1 MLEADEILELF
12 RGCLPYYLFIMLPVL
27 IIISPVNPVD
37 AAHEFPV
44 YRMQHFDLHG
54 VPRGSRHAPV
64 NLEARSLTGWSTA
77 RQCIVA
83 RLEDI
88 TPDQFREIRA
98 KAGALLLV
106 LPRQISSLSD
116 EAKQHILELERAML
130 EQEVPIPVYFI
141 EWTKAIQTV
150 LENLARSYSSD
161 ERSISAAEAML
172 NAVSASGYQVV
183 IASGQ
188 ASVKGDINIATVQG
202 KLSGYGVEEK
212 LPTIAIVAHYDS
224 FGVAPELSFGAD
236 SNGSGVVMLLELARL
251 FSGLYSSPKTHA
263 RYNLVFLLSGAGKF
277 NYHGSKKWLEDQ
289 LDGVETSIIQEA
301 SYVLCLDSV
310 ASNSNLYLHVS
321 KPPREGSQGYLF
333 FKELKSVSQ
342 MLYPDMSVEGIHKK
356 INLADELLAWEHERY
371 SIRRLPAFTLSSLRS
386 HKEARRHT
394 ILDTRDS
401 TDVTHLVQ
409 NIQVVA
415 EALARHIYNLSSGEV
430 FSENLGVQVESISS
444 WLDFLS
450 SQPRSAQ
457 LLADKQNTL
466 VSTLKD
472 TMSRYLKEVKVSYM
486 TPDKREPEFVFYDIT
501 KSQVSIYSVKPAV
514 FDLFLTIAISIY
526 LTVIY
531 FVIQNFPQFY
541 TVVLSIVGA
550 TRQKVH

>member
-88 TPDQFREIRA
+88 TSDQFREIRS

-106 LPRQISSLSD
+106 LPRQISILSD

-130 EQEVPIPVYFI
+130 EQEVPIPVYFV
-141 EWTKAIQTV
+141 EWTKEIQIV
-150 LENLARSYSSD
+150 LENLAHSYSSD
-161 ERSISAAEAML
+161 EKSISAAEALL

-183 IASGQ
+183 IATGQ
-188 ASVKGDINIATVQG
+188 ASVKGDINIASIQG

-212 LPTIAIVAHYDS
+212 LPTIAVVAHYDS
-224 FGVAPELSFGAD
+224 FGVATELSFGAD

-310 ASNSNLYLHVS
+310 ASDSNLYLHVS

-342 MLYPDMSVEGIHKK
+342 MLYPDMSIEGIHKK

-371 SIRRLPAFTLSSLRS
+371 SIRRLPAFTLSSLKS
-386 HKEARRHT
+386 HKDPRRYT

-409 NIQVVA
+409 NTQVVA
-415 EALARHIYNLSSGEV
+415 EALARHIFNLSSGEV
-430 FSENLGVQVESISS
+430 FSENLGVQDDSISS
-444 WLDFLS
+444 WLDYLS

-457 LLADKQNTL
+457 LLADKQSTL

-472 TMSRYLKEVKVSYM
+472 TMTRYLKEVKVSYM

-541 TVVLSIVGA
+541 TVVLTIVGA
-550 TRQKVH
+550 KRQKVN

>member
-88 TPDQFREIRA
+88 TSDQFREIRS

-130 EQEVPIPVYFI
+130 EQEVPIPVYFV
-141 EWTKAIQTV
+141 EWTKEIQIV
-150 LENLARSYSSD
+150 LENLAHSYSSD
-161 ERSISAAEAML
+161 EKSISAAEALL

-183 IASGQ
+183 IATGQ
-188 ASVKGDINIATVQG
+188 ASVKGDINIASIQG

-212 LPTIAIVAHYDS
+212 LPTIAVVAHYDS
-224 FGVAPELSFGAD
+224 FGVATELSFGAD

-310 ASNSNLYLHVS
+310 ASDSNLYLHVS

-342 MLYPDMSVEGIHKK
+342 MLYPDMSIEGIHKK

-371 SIRRLPAFTLSSLRS
+371 SIRRLPAFTLSSLKS
-386 HKEARRHT
+386 HKDPRRYT

-409 NIQVVA
+409 NTQVVA
-415 EALARHIYNLSSGEV
+415 EALARHIFNLSSGEV
-430 FSENLGVQVESISS
+430 FSENLGVQEDSISS
-444 WLDFLS
+444 WLDYLS

-457 LLADKQNTL
+457 LLADKQSTL

-472 TMSRYLKEVKVSYM
+472 TMTRYLKEVKVSYM

-541 TVVLSIVGA
+541 TVVLTIVGA
-550 TRQKVH
+550 KRQKVN